1 MPLRSPCEDR
11 FQEIQDLLGQ
21 GKTRKEIAQALG
33 LTKHTVQAFLQ
44 RRKIGGVPREL
55 RLKRLPDD
63 EMISL
68 LDSGLTQAETAARL
82 GFSVSAIER
91 RVAKL
96 DLGTARTGPRAG
108 AGHRQKW
115 AGGKTTDPYGYW
127 MIWVPLHP
135 YCKHEAYVTE
145 HRLVM
150 EVLLDRY
157 LEPQEVV
164 HHIDGCKWHNWPSN
178 LQLFP
183 GNAIHRRV
191 GHTREANAIRAQ
203 LRSDAEQNKTWIAHC
218 STPDDTLAQ
227 CPEEIRA
234 TLEQYIARHRPT
246 IAHRSLPRRAF
257 LRSGAIDLA
266 EDQDLRSNPDTGC
279 LPSIGGL

>member
-1 MPLRSPCEDR
+1 
-11 FQEIQDLLGQ
+11 
-21 GKTRKEIAQALG
+21 
-33 LTKHTVQAFLQ
+33 VQAFLQ

-115 AGGKTTDPYGYW
+115 AGGKVLDREGYAE
-127 MIWVPLHP
+127 IWVPLHP
-135 YCKHEAYVTE
+135 HVKDIAYLAE

-150 EVLLDRY
+150 EVVLGRY
-157 LEPQEVV
+157 LDPKEIV
-164 HHIDGCKWHNWPSN
+164 HHIDGCRWHNWPSN

-183 GNAIHRRV
+183 DNATHLIV
-191 GHTREANAIRAQ
+191 GHSHEANTIRKQ
-203 LRSDAEQNKTWIAHC
+203 LRADAEQNKTWIAHC

-257 LRSGAIDLA
+257 LRSGAIDLE
-266 EDQDLRSNPDTGC
+266 EDR
-279 LPSIGGL
+279 